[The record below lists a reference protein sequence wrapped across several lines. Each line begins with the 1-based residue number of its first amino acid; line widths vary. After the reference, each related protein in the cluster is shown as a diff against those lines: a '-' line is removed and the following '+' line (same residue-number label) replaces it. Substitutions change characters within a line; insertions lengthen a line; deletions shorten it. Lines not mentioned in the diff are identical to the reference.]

1 MLIVDIIVSDGS
13 GNGVVLNVFV
23 KPKSGRSEIFF
34 DENEGVIVVF
44 LKSPPTG
51 GKANKELVKILS
63 KTFGLSSSKIKIV
76 KGLKSRE
83 KQVLIEEDLT
93 FSEVLERL
101 KSQR

>member
-1 MLIVDIIVSDGS
+1 MDISVSDGAGS
-13 GNGVVLNVFV
+13 GVVLNVFV
-23 KPKSGRSEIFF
+23 KPKSGKSEVFL
-34 DENEGVIVVF
+34 DENEEFIVMF

-63 KTFGLSSSKIKIV
+63 KALGLSSSKIKIV

>member
-1 MLIVDIIVSDGS
+1 MMSIIVNDGV
-13 GNGVVLNVFV
+13 GNSVVLNVFV
-23 KPKSGRSEIFF
+23 KPKSGRSEVFF
-34 DENEGVIVVF
+34 DENKGSIVVF

-63 KTFGLSSSKIKIV
+63 KALGLSSSKIKIV

-83 KQVLIEEDLT
+83 KQILVEEDLT
-93 FSEVLERL
+93 FSKVLKRL